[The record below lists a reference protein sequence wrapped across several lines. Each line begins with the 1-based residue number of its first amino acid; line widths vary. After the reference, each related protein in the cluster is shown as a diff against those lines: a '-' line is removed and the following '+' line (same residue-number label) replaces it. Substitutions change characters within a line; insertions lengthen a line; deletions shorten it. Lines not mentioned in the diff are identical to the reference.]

1 MFKVILLS
9 SGCFSNQPGI
19 ARGSANLVALVVGE
33 RIMIGVDISSL
44 AQL

>member
-9 SGCFSNQPGI
+9 SGCFSNQPRI

-33 RIMIGVDISSL
+33 RITIGVDFPNL